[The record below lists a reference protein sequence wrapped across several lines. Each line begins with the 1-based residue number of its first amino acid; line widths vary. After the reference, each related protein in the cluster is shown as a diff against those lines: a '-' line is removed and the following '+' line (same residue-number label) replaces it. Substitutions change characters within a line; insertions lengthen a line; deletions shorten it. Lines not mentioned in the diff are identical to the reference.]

1 MQLQISY
8 AELRKEKELY
18 EMRTKQELSRLQ
30 REVTEMIELDTA
42 NEQFN
47 KDVKAANDKLTA
59 ENK

>member
-42 NEQFN
+42 NEQLN